1 MSCFP
6 CYGVGVV
13 VSGYRVL
20 RGVALE
26 SAVAHLASSCAA
38 GLPTIADLTVESLF
52 GASFIVPSMCIGKFI
67 CNALNAV
74 S

>member
-38 GLPTIADLTVESLF
+38 GLPTIAELTVESLF

-67 CNALNAV
+67 CNA
-74 S
+74 SITMH